1 MRPPSSVSGENSP
14 SDRRKSQR
22 KNDQRKNDSRTS
34 GQHRNHHS
42 KTDQEKSTARRP
54 FSERGRKPGPSRRL
68 DDEKPRRIRP
78 FEPEIPA
85 DVDPKS
91 LPGRIKSGL
100 RALASENSEVV
111 AKQLVMILR
120 LLSTRSDHDL
130 ALADLF
136 AKAAVSRAGRVGVV
150 RELAGRVAL
159 AKSDYAR
166 AKIDLRAGHRILG
179 EDQILVDIADAELG
193 LGNARKALEILGEI
207 DAKKI
212 DRKAL
217 IYARIV
223 SAVSR
228 IALGQSQAAGVSL
241 KEVDRNF
248 ILEMIERQP
257 QENEWSRLLTRW
269 DEIRNQI
276 AS

>member
-1 MRPPSSVSGENSP
+1 MRPPSSVSGANSSP
-14 SDRRKSQR
+14 DRRKSQR
-22 KNDQRKNDSRTS
+22 KNDQR
-34 GQHRNHHS
+34 RNHIS
-42 KTDQEKSTARRP
+42 RDDQQKSTARKP
-54 FSERGRKPGPSRRL
+54 FTERGRKPNPSRRL
-68 DDEKPRRIRP
+68 DDDKPRRIRP

-111 AKQLVMILR
+111 SKQLVMILR

-223 SAVSR
+223 AAASR
-228 IALGQSQAAGVSL
+228 IALGQSEAAGVSL

-248 ILEMIERQP
+248 ILEMIQRQP
-257 QENEWSRLLTRW
+257 QENEWSRLLARW
-269 DEIRNQI
+269 NEIRSQI